1 MNLLN
6 ELFVKKR
13 GTLFLYREEFKCKVS
28 NFFSSVLSLCHY
40 KIFQLNELNYTVWR
54 KEVYAGL
61 SIWIY
66 FALYYTWWLLS
77 SCVRKLDFEQS
88 HVLHEI
94 IDGRRGGEA
103 RGVWGIIFKM
113 GMSSEILYVK
123 GHKKSFIVVK
133 QLKI

>member
-1 MNLLN
+1 MNIFCFVLYVPEDLN
-6 ELFVKKR
+6 
-13 GTLFLYREEFKCKVS
+13 
-28 NFFSSVLSLCHY
+28 
-40 KIFQLNELNYTVWR
+40 
-54 KEVYAGL
+54 
-61 SIWIY
+61 
-66 FALYYTWWLLS
+66 
-77 SCVRKLDFEQS
+77 SCGRKLDFEQS